1 MLFNR
6 LPGIGL
12 DIGSCKV
19 RVVWIQREKAGLRII
34 KFGSMQ
40 TPAGMVEAGTIID
53 PVGLGTQIGVLIRR
67 LNLTGKRVVTA
78 VGGQQIYIRN
88 LIMPCLKPDELRAAV
103 YYQAVTFLPI
113 PVEEAALDIFPI
125 RQFGDKGGRK
135 IEVFFLAVRRQQVD
149 DIVLTCQSAGLK
161 PAVVEI
167 EPLALY
173 RAWGGDDAIVVALLA
188 IGSARSYFTVFNKGI
203 PVFYRSMAANH
214 TAFYKSF
221 NQPESNVITVRGKI
235 EDGGHGQYNYLFDE
249 LINEVKT
256 ARDYYELQTRNGN
269 GDKSIE
275 KILLCG
281 GSAIRGLKAGLALG
295 LGLEVE
301 LVAANTLQRLLLPVN
316 ISDAEKLELQNDFS
330 LALGLAARR

>member
-1 MLFNR
+1 MFNR

-19 RVVWIQREKAGLRII
+19 RVVAIQREKAGLRII

-53 PVGLGTQIGVLIRR
+53 PAGLGTQIGVLIRR
-67 LNLTGKRVVTA
+67 LNLTGKRVVIA
-78 VGGQQIYIRN
+78 VSGQQIYIRN

-103 YYQAVTFLPI
+103 YYQATTFLPI

-125 RQFGDKGGRK
+125 RQFEDKGGRK
-135 IEVFFLAVRRQQVD
+135 TEVFFVAVRKQQVD

-173 RAWGGDDAIVVALLA
+173 RAWGGDGTRVVALLA

-203 PVFYRSMAANH
+203 PVFYHSMAANNN
-214 TAFYKSF
+214 AFCSSF
-221 NQPESNVITVRGKI
+221 TQPRSNVITMRGTT
-235 EDGGHGQYNYLFDE
+235 EGGGQYNYLLDE

-256 ARDYYELQTRNGN
+256 ARDYYELQDRSGN
-269 GDKSIE
+269 GEKSIE

-281 GSAIRGLKAGLALG
+281 GSAIRGLEAGLALG

-316 ISDAEKLELQNDFS
+316 ISDAERLELQNDFS